1 MLRKKH
7 LYHLFALAALALL
20 ASCSHLIHLDRAQ
33 NDFNRGAELENQLRF
48 NPQPDVSVSP
58 SLYYSLAYAELDR
71 ALKNKKG
78 LDADKVLGSTYT
90 VKALCEWKL
99 KQYGKAEKSAGEA
112 LNVFADME
120 NEGFKMPR
128 DKALMEALPFLMKI
142 DQAKDALY
150 AFHQA
155 TPSFEKGKAHYL
167 EYIFHPGPDTL
178 AALESAIRE
187 IGKIQE
193 SVAFNEELSAYFVM
207 AQLAGLKT
215 WSDAL
220 DFLLACIREDAS
232 LKGDA
237 NQREKEKA
245 RDWQKE
251 QGNGFLEKEK
261 TALLDKLSTL
271 VAPRAKAEELKA
283 YWNQIIGG

>member
-7 LYHLFALAALALL
+7 LYQLFALAALALL

-33 NDFNRGAELENQLRF
+33 DNFNRGAELENQLRF
-48 NPQPDVSVSP
+48 SPQPDVSVSP
-58 SLYYSLAYAELDR
+58 ALYYSLAYAELDR

-78 LDADKVLGSTYT
+78 LDADKVLGSTYA

-112 LNVFADME
+112 LNAFADME
-120 NEGFKMPR
+120 NEGLKMPR
-128 DKALMEALPFLMKI
+128 DQALMEALPFLIKI

-150 AFHQA
+150 TFHQA

-167 EYIFHPGPDTL
+167 EYIFDPDPDSL
-178 AALESAIRE
+178 AVLESAIRE

-193 SVAFNEELSAYFVM
+193 AVAFNEELSAYFVM

-215 WSDAL
+215 WSDAQ
-220 DFLLACIREDAS
+220 DFLLSCIREDAA
-232 LKGDA
+232 LEGDA
-237 NQREKEKA
+237 NRREKEKA
-245 RDWQKE
+245 RDWQRK
-251 QGNGFLEKEK
+251 QGNDFLEKQK
-261 TALLDKLSTL
+261 TALLDKLTTL

-283 YWNQIIGG
+283 YWSEIIGG